1 MSQIFFD
8 KNRGDIVETLENGRY
23 AGTKVVSGS
32 VWDGPIIAKNLQ
44 CLCTSNTI
52 SDDVLAVKDQMTSS
66 LSALDSI
73 RTYFSIEVSALPT
86 SVQDELTANGRA
98 SATESE
104 FLAAVVWTDGWD
116 EEAIENQF
124 AEPEPD
130 PE

>member
-32 VWDGPIIAKNLQ
+32 QWDGPIIANNLN
-44 CLCTSNTI
+44 CLCTSNTVA
-52 SDDVLAVKDQMTSS
+52 DDVLAVDNQMTT
-66 LSALDSI
+66 SALDLDSI
-73 RTYFSIEVSALPT
+73 RGYFSLVVSALPS

-98 SATESE
+98 HAEESE

-116 EEAIENQF
+116 EETVLNQF
-124 AEPEPD
+124 ADPD
-130 PE
+130 PEP

>member
-8 KNRGDIVETLENGRY
+8 KNKGDIVEMLENGRY

-73 RTYFSIEVSALPT
+73 RTYFSIAVPALPT

-98 SATESE
+98 HAEESE

>member
-44 CLCTSNTI
+44 CLCTSNTV

-86 SVQDELTANGRA
+86 SVQDELTASGRA

-104 FLAAVVWTDGWD
+104 FLAA
-116 EEAIENQF
+116 
-124 AEPEPD
+124 
-130 PE
+130 